1 MVFWRKDMQTLTA
14 PIDEREYT
22 ALVSGAAVQD
32 RTDAGILV
40 LTDADR
46 VDFLQRMTTANVAA
60 LRPGQAALAVLTSPV
75 ARIEFVFTVLCRDEE
90 LWLLPAPGQ
99 ADALASK
106 LRSQI
111 FFMDKVKVANA
122 SQSLRRLRVMGEK
135 AATLL
140 QTMGIPSPAT
150 DDTLESAETVTV
162 LRQERYEV
170 PGYEL
175 IVAGENADDLRTRL
189 LEAGAILS
197 TDRETHENRRIEL
210 GRAAVGAELTGDY
223 TPLEAGLAWAVSD
236 NKGCYTG
243 QEIIARQITYDKVTK
258 TLVGLR
264 SDVPL
269 LVGENVTAD
278 GRSVGVVTS
287 SGYSPALGRPLAL
300 AVVKRPFNTAETELV
315 VSGNV
320 AQVVLFSAAG
330 G

>member
-1 MVFWRKDMQTLTA
+1 MQTLTA
-14 PIDEREYT
+14 PINELEYN
-22 ALVSGAAVQD
+22 ALVSGAAMLD
-32 RTDAGILV
+32 RTDAGVLI

-46 VDFLQRMTTANVAA
+46 SDFLQRMTTANVTA
-60 LRPGQAALAVLTSPV
+60 LSPGQAALAVLTSPV
-75 ARIEFVFTVLCRDEE
+75 ARIEFVFTILCREQE

-99 ADALASK
+99 ADPLAGK

-122 SQSLRRLRVMGEK
+122 SQTLRRLRVMGAQ

-140 QTMGIPSPAT
+140 QAVGIPSTGT
-150 DDTLESAETVTV
+150 DDTFESAGALTV
-162 LRQERYEV
+162 LRQDRYEV

-175 IVAGENADDLRTRL
+175 IVPAEDREDLCARL
-189 LEAGAILS
+189 LEAGAHLS
-197 TDRETHENRRIEL
+197 ADREAYETRRIEL
-210 GRAAVGAELTGDY
+210 GRPLVGAELTGEY

-264 SDVPL
+264 SEAPL
-269 LVGENVTAD
+269 PVGADVTAD

-287 SGYSPALGRPLAL
+287 SGYSPALGGPLAL
-300 AVVKRPFNTAETELV
+300 AVVKRPFNAAEVGV
-315 VSGNV
+315 VVNAQA
-320 AQVVLFSAAG
+320 AQVVQFPTE
-330 G
+330 

>member
-1 MVFWRKDMQTLTA
+1 MT
-14 PIDEREYT
+14 
-22 ALVSGAAVQD
+22 
-32 RTDAGILV
+32 
-40 LTDADR
+40 
-46 VDFLQRMTTANVAA
+46 FLQRMTTANVAA

-287 SGYSPALGRPLAL
+287 SGYSPALGGPLAL

>member
-1 MVFWRKDMQTLTA
+1 MQTLTA

-243 QEIIARQITYDKVTK
+243 QVIIARQITYDKVTK

>member
-1 MVFWRKDMQTLTA
+1 MQTLTA

-287 SGYSPALGRPLAL
+287 SGYSPALGGPLAL

>member
-1 MVFWRKDMQTLTA
+1 MQTLTA